1 MTLKNAPVAPNI
13 GRLSSAR
20 AAQTIQTV
28 SAALN
33 SGRVASMPE
42 LVRIIRT
49 LSQDEN
55 AVSVGELAELIEQD
69 STILVKVIS
78 AANTLGY
85 NPTGIRITSVAQA
98 IQVLGFARVR
108 RLAMSLLLLEHAG
121 RSTTPTE
128 QREMAAL
135 SLCSGLAA
143 QVAAEHMALVDPE
156 QAFVCASL
164 RNFGRLLLGT
174 FMTSEFAEARDLA
187 EREGDDEAFRSVF
200 GLTPLELGYELLHS
214 ASLPEPILN
223 AIRDLP
229 PESLDGSAWAE
240 RRLVHVTK
248 FALQLSEL
256 VLNPKYD
263 PARFTEAANELV
275 HRYST
280 ELPTLVDIYPDLL
293 AQAEARLTK
302 IARSAG
308 GAALDRYGLD
318 RLRRRVKGH
327 ELPARTPAFIVATSG
342 GTATARQGSNPPI
355 PTSIEDACDLLTRDG
370 QRRDAM
376 QIALG
381 AMRASLTPSDAF
393 YCALDSSRGEFRLS
407 HGHGRLSDCMQGE
420 ILFRRHERNVFLLC
434 HERLENIV
442 VRDATDTKLQ
452 AYLPSWLRSPPAP
465 KSFVL
470 LPVHHQGRVHGVMLV
485 GWPEP
490 QPVQLPADQLAL
502 IRKLLALVARA
513 NVAV

>member
-1 MTLKNAPVAPNI
+1 MT
-13 GRLSSAR
+13 SAR

-55 AVSVGELAELIEQD
+55 SVSVAELAELIEQD
-69 STILVKVIS
+69 STILGKVIG

-98 IQVLGFARVR
+98 IQVVGFERVR
-108 RLAMSLLLLEHAG
+108 RLGMSLLLLEHAG

-128 QREMAAL
+128 QREMAAI
-135 SLCSGLAA
+135 SLCSGLVA

-164 RNFGRLLLGT
+164 RNFGRLVLGT
-174 FMTSEFAEARDLA
+174 FMSSEFAEARELA
-187 EREGDDEAFRSVF
+187 ERDGDDEAFRSVF
-200 GLTPLELGYELLHS
+200 GLTPLELGYELLNS
-214 ASLPEPILN
+214 GSLPEPILN
-223 AIRDLP
+223 ALRDLP
-229 PESLDGSAWAE
+229 PESLDGSAWSE
-240 RRLVHVTK
+240 RRLVHVAK

-263 PARFTEAANELV
+263 PDAFAAAAKELV
-275 HRYST
+275 LRYST

-327 ELPARTPAFIVATSG
+327 DLPARTPAFIVGTSG
-342 GTATARQGSNPPI
+342 GAASGLTNGASRSTPASM
-355 PTSIEDACDLLTRDG
+355 EDACDLLTRDG

-381 AMRASLTPSDAF
+381 AMRVSLTPSEAF
-393 YCALDSSRGEFRLS
+393 YCELDSSRGEFRLS
-407 HGHGRLSDCMQGE
+407 HGHGLLADCMKGE
-420 ILFRRHERNVFLLC
+420 IVFRRHERNVFLLC

-442 VRDATDTKLQ
+442 VRDARDPKLQ
-452 AYLPSWLRSPPAP
+452 PYLPSWLRSSSAP

-470 LPVHHQGRVHGVMLV
+470 LPVHHQGRVHGVILV
-485 GWPEP
+485 GWSDP
-490 QPVQLPADQLAL
+490 QPVQLPTERLAL
-502 IRKLLALVARA
+502 IRKLLALAARA
-513 NVAV
+513 NVIT

>member
-1 MTLKNAPVAPNI
+1 M
-13 GRLSSAR
+13 SSDR
-20 AAQTIQTV
+20 ATQTIQYV

-55 AVSVGELAELIEQD
+55 AVSVAELAEMVEQD
-69 STILVKVIS
+69 STVLVKVIS

-85 NPTGIRITSVAQA
+85 NPTGVRITTVTQS
-98 IQVLGFARVR
+98 IQILGFARVR
-108 RLAMSLLLLEHAG
+108 RLAMSLMLMEHAG
-121 RSTTPTE
+121 RSTTPAE

-135 SLCSGLAA
+135 SLCSGLVA
-143 QVAAEHMALVDPE
+143 QVASEHLGLIDPE

-164 RNFGRLLLGT
+164 RNFGRLVLGT
-174 FMTSEFAEARDLA
+174 FMSSEFAEARELA
-187 EREGDDEAFRSVF
+187 EHEGDDEAFRRIF

-214 ASLPEPILN
+214 ASLPETILN

-229 PESLDGSAWAE
+229 PQSLDGSAWAE

-256 VLNPKYD
+256 VLNPKFD
-263 PARFTEAANELV
+263 PAQFATAANELV
-275 HRYST
+275 RRYGA
-280 ELPTLVDIYPDLL
+280 ELPTLADIYPDLL

-327 ELPARTPAFIVATSG
+327 ELPARTPAFIVGAKTESPEGRSG
-342 GTATARQGSNPPI
+342 STPPVAA
-355 PTSIEDACDLLTRDG
+355 SIEDACDLLTRDG
-370 QRRDAM
+370 QRRDAL

-393 YCALDSSRGEFRLS
+393 YCALDAARGEFRLS
-407 HGHGRLSDCMQGE
+407 HGHGRLADRLQGE
-420 ILFRRHERNVFLLC
+420 TLFRRHERNVFLLC

-442 VRDATDTKLQ
+442 VRDASDPKLQ
-452 AYLPSWLRSPPAP
+452 PYLPNWLRGSLAP

-470 LPVHHQGRVHGVMLV
+470 LPVHHQGRIHGVMLV
-485 GWPEP
+485 GWPDP
-490 QPVQLPADQLAL
+490 QPLQLPNERLTL

-513 NVAV
+513 SVAIA